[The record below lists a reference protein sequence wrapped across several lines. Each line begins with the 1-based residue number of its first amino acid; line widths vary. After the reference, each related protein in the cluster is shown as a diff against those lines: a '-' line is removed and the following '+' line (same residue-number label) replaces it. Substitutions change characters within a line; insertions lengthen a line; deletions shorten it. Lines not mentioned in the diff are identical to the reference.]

1 MGPTP
6 QSPPRQEWRAPLFIG
21 LLPRGAVRAAY
32 PASPIAGPTFHQ
44 PTTAPTTCPILASA
58 IPRRFIRQSVGRSSS
73 SFFANRMQRKI
84 DWRLSVS
91 LSRAYLRWNTSSV
104 YNPYSWK
111 SPILLH
117 DYVFLSWQSVPLP
130 IRKLQIADGFLC
142 CGDSNGSCLT
152 AWMNKAVSNWDLKT
166 VFAYHLSDGEVLSLC
181 VCDLKGDPTVVRYT
195 RQAPISGRKTEQFH
209 TLRRLMLSLSLSK
222 SLPSFMA

>member
-1 MGPTP
+1 MGGPTVHRS
-6 QSPPRQEWRAPLFIG
+6 SPEGCCSCRVSG
-21 LLPRGAVRAAY
+21 
-32 PASPIAGPTFHQ
+32 IALGGPTFHQ

-166 VFAYHLSDGEVLSLC
+166 VFAYHLSDGEVLCC
-181 VCDLKGDPTVVRYT
+181 VCVCVCVISKVIQLSCVTRVRH
-195 RQAPISGRKTEQFH
+195 PSPEEKPNSF
-209 TLRRLMLSLSLSK
+209 TLCGGSCSLSLSK
-222 SLPSFMA
+222 SLPCFMA